1 MRLWVFVVW
10 GTGFVGSVLVFS
22 VGNADIVRSSV
33 SAVERRVENGV
44 IREGR
49 FE

>member
-1 MRLWVFVVW
+1 MWDCALRRFGCV
-10 GTGFVGSVLVFS
+10 SS
-22 VGNADIVRSSV
+22 VGALSVDVVDIARSSK
-33 SAVERRVENGV
+33 SALERRVENGV